1 MNFRKIGLIALAIL
15 FVFTALSCTPD
26 DISTP
31 NPTAGGDIESY
42 EITGV
47 DESATMHI
55 GATLTINPTVNNK
68 ENVAFLFV
76 SSDPSVVKTQGRVIT
91 AVGLGTAVISVTA
104 DSTEEGLSSLS
115 HTLTV
120 FVSGHE
126 YAEIIDEN
134 YLVSPATCTTD
145 AVYYKSC
152 AVCKSASEETFV
164 ATNTQLNHEYA
175 EIIDEIYL
183 VSPATCTT
191 DAVYYKSCSVC
202 KSASEETFVAVG
214 TAGHKFSEWIDRVE
228 PDEDDGAVGHYE
240 CSECHE
246 WFDDEYN
253 TITEEERILP
263 AHVTLTIKCYA
274 YDELIFTTT
283 KSVKWRATTTV
294 SAPKVDYYDNS
305 EVAPKTIKP
314 EKDTEVIFSDY
325 TRAFKVIRGALSP
338 VERGVKTSSADTL
351 ALFSP
356 EPMSEGTITSAVTV
370 SSYDRAGI
378 VFNYVMDGEETY
390 YYFYSQRSSSKVV
403 LSKITDGV
411 EQILQ
416 AGYLSDDYRIDTAVE
431 EKVVIADGVA
441 YCYFWNSLIAVE
453 DVGTDG
459 GLYGVAADTQNAV
472 FSDFAVQKDATVD
485 TADTVMFGHSY
496 FAWWNN
502 KYYDSLSDNMA
513 AINATTDGAIGTW
526 ANIAISGTISKHW
539 KTMDKSI
546 IAFKPKLGICMIG
559 VSDLTSSMTATQI
572 ANNVLDLLLAVKTE
586 LPQFKAVIMC
596 VNRCV
601 ARTAYN
607 DKIAD
612 INAEFKTLAATYDWI
627 EIADI
632 ELAFCDGDGKPISAL
647 FSDGLHPTKEAYST
661 IITPAI
667 ISALNGEN

>member
-1 MNFRKIGLIALAIL
+1 
-15 FVFTALSCTPD
+15 
-26 DISTP
+26 
-31 NPTAGGDIESY
+31 
-42 EITGV
+42 
-47 DESATMHI
+47 
-55 GATLTINPTVNNK
+55 
-68 ENVAFLFV
+68 
-76 SSDPSVVKTQGRVIT
+76 
-91 AVGLGTAVISVTA
+91 
-104 DSTEEGLSSLS
+104 
-115 HTLTV
+115 
-120 FVSGHE
+120 
-126 YAEIIDEN
+126 
-134 YLVSPATCTTD
+134 
-145 AVYYKSC
+145 VYYKSC
-152 AVCKSASEETFV
+152 AECESASEESFV
-164 ATNTQLNHEYA
+164 AE
-175 EIIDEIYL
+175 
-183 VSPATCTT
+183 
-191 DAVYYKSCSVC
+191 
-202 KSASEETFVAVG
+202 G
-214 TAGHKFSEWIDRVE
+214 TAGHKFGEWIERVE
-228 PDEDDGAVGHYE
+228 PDETDGAVGHYE

-246 WFDDEYN
+246 WFDAEYN
-253 TITEEERILP
+253 DIPPSQRSLP
-263 AHVTLTIKCYA
+263 AYVTLTIKCYA
-274 YDELIFTTT
+274 YGGLIFTTT
-283 KSVKWRATTTV
+283 KAVKWRTTTTV
-294 SAPKVDYYDNS
+294 IAPEVADYDNS
-305 EVAPKTIKP
+305 QVAPKTITP
-314 EKDTEVIFSDY
+314 DKDTEVIFSGY
-325 TRAFKVIRGALSP
+325 TRVFNVIRGALSHL
-338 VERGVKTSSADTL
+338 ERGVKTTAADTL

-370 SSYDRAGI
+370 ASYDRAGI
-378 VFNYVMDGEETY
+378 VFNYALDEGETY
-390 YYFYSQRSSSKVV
+390 YYFYSQRSTYKVV
-403 LSKITDGV
+403 LAKITNGV
-411 EQILQ
+411 EQVLQ
-416 AGYLSDDYRIDTAVE
+416 AGYLSDDYRTDSAVE

-472 FSDFAVQKDATVD
+472 FSDFAVQKDAAVE
-485 TADTVMFGHSY
+485 TADTVIFGHSY

-502 KYYDSLSDNMA
+502 KYYDSLTDNMA
-513 AINATTDGAIGTW
+513 AINAATDGAIGTW